1 MKAFRPANSFRK
13 GYLHYALLMPES
25 MKRTAG
31 VTALKNAHRPDHQQ
45 SPKNEPSVERSDG
58 YQLTE
63 SIHVAKRPGAR
74 RASENPIITPAMVQP
89 SRPDLD
95 VVGAFNPAAI
105 RYGDEILLL
114 LRVAEAPR
122 VVAALDALN
131 VTVGMKSAAHFFGPT
146 QFLRSV
152 GSGVDKD
159 QIGGISTYFLTGAR
173 LRRLARR
180 LTSFELDPRLR
191 RCRTACCVSGVQ
203 KIRRRSRARVMA
215 V

>member
-1 MKAFRPANSFRK
+1 MAMGADARGGSLRWRDWGLQRSGCA
-13 GYLHYALLMPES
+13 GQVYLTNVWCATLCGRTNARMGLGHALPEES
-25 MKRTAG
+25 CGLDR
-31 VTALKNAHRPDHQQ
+31 
-45 SPKNEPSVERSDG
+45 ESDS
-58 YQLTE
+58 L
-63 SIHVAKRPGAR
+63 PL
-74 RASENPIITPAMVQP
+74 
-89 SRPDLD
+89 DLR
-95 VVGAFNPAAI
+95 V
-105 RYGDEILLL
+105 LL
-114 LRVAEAPR
+114 LRT
-122 VVAALDALN
+122 VAALDALN

-152 GSGVDKD
+152 GGGVDKD